1 MKRCLLSLFIA
12 FPIFGAFADEVMPNC
27 LHGISTLSGQIAE
40 LNKEITSC
48 GYNKGLAELEKNQ
61 DDQRKYIY
69 EKLAEKLATKLIQS
83 SEETALL
90 TNYFNANDD
99 DLLMKDS
106 PSSEKIKKQC
116 SLSAIKET
124 EQCGNNPKG
133 QYYDY
138 KMSLLKKMLNP
149 RGTVSNFGN
158 DLYGIMANKF
168 VKNMGIKNSVS
179 NGLSCPL
186 DGDVSGFILKSQI
199 DDLSALDIVKG
210 ANGSKETFEESLNS
224 YAQLKFIKDA
234 GPTAIDKF
242 KNYLLNIPKNSSPKE
257 YIAKFFK
264 DKENQK
270 KFFAPTLANECESI
284 NRNINNFLCADLDD
298 LGSLKNKVSMEL
310 FNKLDVAP
318 MDDQYEI
325 DFQND
330 PVALRAYGFQCLS
343 QAKNKLLLEKERTK
357 EHKLD
362 DWFEDFTKN
371 TRPLVSDDKDSDQ
384 NSKFCEKYTCT
395 SPDSQKTVSC
405 MKGGPLSARD
415 FYQMSECPSGKSC
428 NTSTLKAFDYLES
441 LEKIQ
446 TKMSPSLADNST
458 SQSTPDQI
466 KKAKSELPDFAENY
480 LGLEGSLIALG
491 KPVTPITIAEK
502 KEDFKERKL
511 NSEPPKY
518 QPPTPSKT
526 EYANNNQTQQS
537 NEMASIVPSENLN
550 ARVAT
555 NSNSSFAPTIVP
567 EYSRPIEGIR
577 SKKKK
582 KVESSYWMD
591 DIPDVT
597 PKKNEDDSKV
607 AKKEEETTKTIANND
622 SSFNKN
628 EFEDYKRNIERE
640 LSANRNKLSSVSNEL
655 ARTQQDMAS
664 QRAEME
670 RKIADLERKQA
681 EMKNVTEPK
690 EVAQVKAYK
699 KESDSLR
706 AELAN
711 KNRAPASVAASGDG
725 VIVTTDK
732 LKTLKEEE
740 LQKLGVD
747 IEQSFVIAIK
757 VKEGNNEKLVN
768 VPVIRHTSKG
778 KSYLIPRYEGKND
791 EIMKAIEKSPLFK
804 DFILEV
810 KSKMKAFTGLRDLIK
825 GA

>member
-1 MKRCLLSLFIA
+1 MKVIFYFSIFILQTELVNALEIYTGCLQK
-12 FPIFGAFADEVMPNC
+12 VT
-27 LHGISTLSGQIAE
+27 TLTGQIE
-40 LNKEITSC
+40 NLNNEITSC
-48 GYNKGLAELEKNQ
+48 GYNKGLAELEKIQ
-61 DDQRKYIY
+61 EEQRKYVY
-69 EKLAEKLATKLIQS
+69 EKLADKLANKLIQN

-90 TNYFNANDD
+90 SNYFNQNGD

-106 PSSEKIKKQC
+106 DPEGKIKREC
-116 SLSAIKET
+116 SLSAIKGIEK
-124 EQCGNNPKG
+124 CGGGAKS
-133 QYYDY
+133 QYFNLKLD
-138 KMSLLKKMLNP
+138 LLKKKL
-149 RGTVSNFGN
+149 GVSNSTSPFGN
-158 DLYGIMANKF
+158 DLYGMLAQKF
-168 VKNMGIKNSVS
+168 IGNMGIIKSGAN
-179 NGLSCPL
+179 LTCPL
-186 DGDVSGFILKSQI
+186 ESGVSGFILKSQI
-199 DDLSALDIVKG
+199 DDLSALDIIAGAKG
-210 ANGSKETFEESLNS
+210 KKENFEARFDS
-224 YAQLKFIKDA
+224 YAQLKLIKDA
-234 GPTAIDKF
+234 GPEAVEKF
-242 KNYLLNIPKNSSPKE
+242 QLYLLNMPTNSSAKN
-257 YIAKFFK
+257 YIAKFFS

-270 KFFAPTLANECESI
+270 KYLAPTIARDCEMV
-284 NRNINNFLCADLDD
+284 NKTVNNFLCADLDD
-298 LGSLKNKVSMEL
+298 LGSVEKDISKNL
-310 FNKLDVAP
+310 FNGLDVAA
-318 MDDQYEI
+318 MDDQLI
-325 DFQND
+325 DFDSDQI
-330 PVALRAYGFQCLS
+330 ALRAYGFQCLS
-343 QAKNKLLLEKERTK
+343 QAKSKLLTVEDKKK
-357 EHKLD
+357 EHRLD
-362 DWFEDFTKN
+362 DWYKDFTRN
-371 TRPLVSDDKDSDQ
+371 TRPEISQDKDQDQ
-384 NSKFCEKYTCT
+384 NKQFCSTYTCSSEESKNT
-395 SPDSQKTVSC
+395 KSC
-405 MKGGPLSARD
+405 KNGGPLSSLDWKA
-415 FYQMSECPSGKSC
+415 MIGCPGNEKC
-428 NTSTLKAFDYLES
+428 KAETLKAIDYLES
-441 LEKIQ
+441 LEKLQAQINI
-446 TKMSPSLADNST
+446 PLADNST

-518 QPPTPSKT
+518 QPPTPNKT

-537 NEMASIVPSENLN
+537 NEMASIVPAENLN
-550 ARVAT
+550 SRVAT
-555 NSNSSFAPTIVP
+555 KSNSSFAPTIVP
-567 EYSRPIEGIR
+567 EHSRPIEGIR

-582 KVESSYWMD
+582 KAESSYWMD

-597 PKKNEDDSKV
+597 PKKSEDDSKTV
-607 AKKEEETTKTIANND
+607 KKEEEATKTISTND
-622 SSFNKN
+622 SSFNKS
-628 EFEDYKRNIERE
+628 EFEDYKRNIDRE
-640 LSANRNKLSSVSNEL
+640 LSANRNKLSAVSNEL

-690 EVAQVKAYK
+690 EVAQVKSYK

-757 VKEGNNEKLVN
+757 VKEGNSEKLVN

>member
-1 MKRCLLSLFIA
+1 MKISLLSLFVVVHSYGVWA
-12 FPIFGAFADEVMPNC
+12 NEAMPNC
-27 LHGISTLSGQIAE
+27 FHGLSTLSGQIAS

-69 EKLAEKLATKLIQS
+69 EKLAEKLATKLIQN

-90 TNYFNANDD
+90 TNYFNANGE
-99 DLLMKDS
+99 DLMMKDS
-106 PSSEKIKKQC
+106 VSSERIKKQC

-124 EQCGNNPKG
+124 EKCGTGRKG
-133 QYYDY
+133 QFYDL
-138 KMSLLKKMLNP
+138 KINLLKKKLNP
-149 RGTVSNFGN
+149 QGSASHFGN
-158 DLYGIMANKF
+158 DLYGILANKF
-168 VKNMGIKNSVS
+168 VKNMGINQTLKS
-179 NGLSCPL
+179 NSCPL
-186 DGDVSGFILKSQI
+186 DGEVSGFILESQI
-199 DDLSALDIVKG
+199 DDLSALDIVDG
-210 ANGSKETFEESLNS
+210 AKGSKEKFESRFDS
-224 YAQLKFIKDA
+224 YAQLKLIKDA
-234 GPTAIDKF
+234 GPEALEKF
-242 KNYLLNIPKNSSPKE
+242 RNYLLNIPKNTSPKE

-270 KFFAPTLANECESI
+270 KFFAPTLANECESV

-298 LGSLKNKVSMEL
+298 LGSLNSKVSMEL

-343 QAKNKLLLEKERTK
+343 QAKNKLLSEKERKK
-357 EHKLD
+357 EYKLD
-362 DWFEDFTKN
+362 DWFEDFTSN
-371 TRPLVSDDKDSDQ
+371 IRPIVSEDKKSDH
-384 NSKFCEKYTCT
+384 NAKFCEKYTCG
-395 SPDSQKTVSC
+395 SPEAQKAPSC
-405 MKGGPLSARD
+405 KNGGPLSSKD
-415 FYQMSECPSGKSC
+415 FYVLSECPAGISC
-428 NTSTLKAFDYLES
+428 NSNALKAIDYLES

-446 TKMSPSLADNST
+446 SKMSPSLADNT
-458 SQSTPDQI
+458 TSTPDQI
-466 KKAKSELPDFAENY
+466 KKSKSELPDFAENY

-491 KPVTPITIAEK
+491 KPVTPITLAEK
-502 KEDFKERKL
+502 KEDFKERNL
-511 NSEPPKY
+511 NTDAPKY
-518 QPPTPSKT
+518 QPPTPNKI
-526 EYANNNQTQQS
+526 EYANNNQTQS
-537 NEMASIVPSENLN
+537 NNEFSTIAANEMVN

-555 NSNSSFAPTIVP
+555 NTNNSYTPSVST
-567 EYSRPIEGIR
+567 EHSGRIEGIR
-577 SKKKK
+577 SNKKK
-582 KVESSYWMD
+582 KVDSSYWMD
-591 DIPDVT
+591 DIPDVVA
-597 PKKNEDDSKV
+597 KKDEVDSKD
-607 AKKEEETTKTIANND
+607 AKKEESVKPVANNE

-628 EFEDYKRNIERE
+628 EFEEYKRNVDRE
-640 LSANRNKLSSVSNEL
+640 LAANRNKLSSVSNEL

-681 EMKNVTEPK
+681 EMKNATEPK
-690 EVAQVKAYK
+690 EVAQAKAYK
-699 KESDSLR
+699 KEADILK
-706 AELAN
+706 ADLAN
-711 KNRAPASVAASGDG
+711 KNRVPASVAASGDG
-725 VIVTTDK
+725 VIVTPDK

-778 KSYLIPRYEGKND
+778 KSYLIPRYEGKNE

-810 KSKMKAFTGLRDLIK
+810 KSKMKAFTNLRDIIK